1 VSAAMTS
8 VAKIPMQ
15 GHESQRE
22 KFALWSKAYD
32 ESPNPMLS
40 LEERFL
46 SPILPELDGKDVLDV
61 GCGTGRWLERAL
73 LLEPRSITGI
83 DSSPEMLDRARRKLG
98 REALLVVGN
107 ATSLPTASM
116 STDIVLASFLASYVA
131 DLPCFAAELRRV
143 IRGNGGVFISDL
155 HPETSTVCKWRRG
168 FRSGEKQV
176 GLKTV
181 ERPLRTVISC
191 FETAGFEVV
200 CLLEPPF
207 GLAELET
214 FRSAGK
220 LESFYASEGLPAIYI
235 LGLRPVA
242 ARQMVAFH
250 PEERETRLQLSGARI
265 SLDTD
270 VALDGAIEI
279 RGGHVAS
286 IMTSPPADLASNK
299 GHSLEL
305 DGYLL
310 LPGLINAHDHL
321 EFGLYP
327 NLGSGQYA
335 SSQQW
340 ANDIQLNEN
349 ATIAAHR
356 SVRKDV
362 RLWWGAIRNLLCGV
376 TTVCHHNPLHP
387 ELLKAEFPL
396 RVVTDFSWAHSL
408 AMDSQAENKF
418 RAALGNQPFVI
429 HACEGLDE
437 AARDE
442 IFRLDRAGMLD
453 ARTILVH
460 GLALDREGIALL
472 NRRSASLVWCPSS
485 NRFLFGRTHTPETI
499 ASVRHLLL
507 GSDSPLTAAGDL
519 LDEMRIAHQEVGIPP
534 ADLYRMLFRRAAEAF
549 RLHDGEGTIRPDAAA
564 DLIAVR
570 DTGMSPA
577 ETVVNL
583 TAADVELVI
592 VRGRV
597 QVASEA
603 VRQKLPPFLTKGLRP
618 LQIGSELRWIRAPL
632 GRLFREAERALG
644 CDIKIG
650 GKQVRHV
657 CSAWL

>member
-8 VAKIPMQ
+8 VAKLPMRCDQ
-15 GHESQRE
+15 SQRE
-22 KFALWSKAYD
+22 KFALWSKGYD

-40 LEERFL
+40 VEERFL
-46 SPILPELDGKDVLDV
+46 APILPDLGGKDLLDV

-73 LLEPRSITGI
+73 PSKPRSITGI
-83 DSSPEMLDRARRKLG
+83 DSSPEMLDHARRKLG
-98 REALLVVGN
+98 REASLIVGN

-116 STDIVLASFLASYVA
+116 STDIALASFLASYVA

-143 IRGNGGVFISDL
+143 IRGNGSVFISDL
-155 HPETSTVCKWRRG
+155 HPETSTVCKWRRR

-176 GLKTV
+176 GLKTA
-181 ERPLRTVISC
+181 ERPLGTVISC
-191 FETAGFEVV
+191 FEAAGFEAV

-220 LESFYASEGLPAIYI
+220 LEAFYASAGLPAIYI
-235 LGLRPVA
+235 LQLRPVA
-242 ARQMVAFH
+242 AQRTAAVH
-250 PEERETRLQLSGARI
+250 PEERETRLRLSGARI
-265 SLDTD
+265 SLDSD
-270 VALDGAIEI
+270 VAIEGAIEI

-286 IMTSPPADLASNK
+286 IMTWPTAERASQMS
-299 GHSLEL
+299 HSLEL
-305 DGYLL
+305 GGYLL

-327 NLGSGQYA
+327 NLGSGPYA

-340 ANDIQLNEN
+340 ANDIQQSEST
-349 ATIAAHR
+349 TIATHR
-356 SVRKDV
+356 SVPRDV

-396 RVVTDFSWAHSL
+396 RVVTDFCWAHSL
-408 AMDSQAENKF
+408 AMDSQAEDKF
-418 RAALGNQPFVI
+418 KTALGNQPFVM

-453 ARTILVH
+453 TRTILVH

-472 NRRSASLVWCPSS
+472 NRRNASLVWCPSS
-485 NRFLFGRTHTPETI
+485 NHFLFGRTHTRETT
-499 ASVRHLLL
+499 ASVLHLLL

-519 LDEMRIAHQEVGIPP
+519 LDEVRIAHHEIHVP
-534 ADLYRMLFRRAAEAF
+534 AEKLFRMLLPSAAAAF
-549 RLHDGEGTIRPDAAA
+549 RLRDGEGTIRPDAAA

-577 ETVVNL
+577 ETLANL
-583 TAADVELVI
+583 TVADVELVM

-603 VRQKLPPFLTKGLRP
+603 VRQKLPPFLTKGLQP

-632 GRLFREAERALG
+632 GRLFRGAERALG

>member
-1 VSAAMTS
+1 MSVAMAS
-8 VAKIPMQ
+8 VAKSPRL
-15 GHESQRE
+15 GDRSQRE
-22 KFALWSKAYD
+22 KFALWSEAYD

-46 SPILPELDGKDVLDV
+46 PSILPELAGKDVLDV
-61 GCGTGRWLERAL
+61 GCGTGRWLEYAISYA
-73 LLEPRSITGI
+73 PRSVTGI
-83 DSSPEMLDRARRKLG
+83 DSSPEMLDRARHKLG
-98 REALLVVGN
+98 RQAVLVEGN
-107 ATSLPTASM
+107 ATSLPIASM
-116 STDIVLASFLASYVA
+116 SADIVLASFVTSYIA
-131 DLPCFAAELRRV
+131 ELPRFAAELRRV
-143 IRGNGGVFISDL
+143 VRGAGSVYISDL
-155 HPETSTVCKWRRG
+155 HPETSIACKWQRG
-168 FRSGEKQV
+168 FRSGDKHV
-176 GLKTV
+176 GLTTAV
-181 ERPLRTVISC
+181 RPLRTIISC
-191 FETAGFEVV
+191 FEAAGFEAV
-200 CLLEPPF
+200 CLFEPAF

-220 LESFYASEGLPAIYI
+220 LESFYASAGLPAIYI
-235 LGLRPVA
+235 LQLRPLA
-242 ARQMVAFH
+242 AGHMVAVH
-250 PEERETRLQLSGARI
+250 SEERETRLRLSGTRI
-265 SLDTD
+265 SLDAD
-270 VALDGAIEI
+270 VAIDGAIEI

-286 IMTSPPADLASNK
+286 IMTSPVAELASPM

-305 DGYLL
+305 AGYFL

-327 NLGSGQYA
+327 NLGGGPYV
-335 SSQQW
+335 SSEQW
-340 ANDIQLNEN
+340 AHDIQQSES

-356 SVRKDV
+356 SVPKDV

-396 RVVTDFSWAHSL
+396 RVVTGFSWAHSL
-408 AMDSQAENKF
+408 AMDSQAEDQF
-418 RAALGNQPFVI
+418 RAAPGDQPFVI

-437 AARDE
+437 AAHDE

-460 GLALDREGIALL
+460 GLALDPEGIALL
-472 NRRSASLVWCPSS
+472 NRRNASLVWCPSS
-485 NRFLFGRTHTPETI
+485 NRFLFGQTHTRETT
-499 ASVRHLLL
+499 ASVFRLLL
-507 GSDSPLTAAGDL
+507 GSDSPLTAAGNL
-519 LDEMRIAHQEVGIPP
+519 LDEVRIAHQEIGVP
-534 ADLYRMLFRRAAEAF
+534 AENLFRMLLPRAAAAF
-549 RLHDGEGTIRPDAAA
+549 RLRDGEGTVRPDATA

-577 ETVVNL
+577 EVLANL

-603 VRQKLPPFLTKGLRP
+603 VIQKLPPCLTAGLQP

-644 CDIKIG
+644 CGIKIG
-650 GKQVRHV
+650 GRQVRHV